1 MYNQRKATAVEPP
14 TVRAIVALYLRE
26 HGYDGLAGD
35 VGCLACGCA
44 TDGLFPCGSTASG
57 DCIAAYHR
65 PATQEDVDEGMANEV
80 GRMIFSPKKEW

>member
-35 VGCLACGCA
+35 NCGCSV
-44 TDGLFPCGSTASG
+44 DGLFPCENVPGY
-57 DCIAAYHR
+57 CLAAYR
-65 PATQEDVDEGMANEV
+65 RRATLADEDDLVREGD
-80 GRMIFSPKKEW
+80 MIFSPTKEG